1 MKAVAFAIAI
11 ATLVFILLM
20 PKNFEEKP
28 NYEVLECKQE
38 RGYESYYTFDSF
50 NRTITAKVVVNCGSD
65 EIRVEKGEFYR
76 IVEKD
81 YDGVLYRCL
90 CTREVRI
97 YNAEKIGVEF
107 INLSGEAVKLQEKG
121 SKNLGSFCG
130 WSTFSKCKSDA
141 ECKPGGCSAQVCM
154 GVNEEIVTTCE
165 YKECYNAI
173 LYGVGCRCVNN
184 SCQWVKI

>member
-1 MKAVAFAIAI
+1 MKALAFAIAI
-11 ATLVFILLM
+11 AAVVFILLM
-20 PKNFEEKP
+20 PKNFESKP
-28 NYEVLECKQE
+28 SYEVLECKEE
-38 RGYESYYTFDSF
+38 RGYESYFTFDSIS
-50 NRTITAKVVVNCGSD
+50 RSIIAKVVVNCGSD

-90 CTREVRI
+90 CVREVRI

-107 INLSGEAVKLQEKG
+107 INIGGESVRLKEKVSNFEG
-121 SKNLGSFCG
+121 FCG

-141 ECKPGGCSAQVCM
+141 DCKAGGCSAQVCM

-165 YKECYNAI
+165 YRECYNSI
-173 LYGVGCRCVNN
+173 LYGVGCRCVNGA
-184 SCQWVKI
+184 CQWVKI